1 MATLKDVAKLA
12 CVDVST
18 VSRALNNTSYVHP
31 DTKARVYAA
40 AKELGYHPN
49 IMAQALRQGRRHTL
63 GMVVP
68 RLDLAIFAEILQGF
82 EHEALAL
89 GYSTIISVT
98 DDDPKIEKECL
109 DAQWPGGRHCG
120 ELHRPKQ
127 PAHYG
132 HQGQRHSP
140 GTDDSLPGSEDQ
152 QRSGRL

>member
-63 GMVVP
+63 GMIVP

-109 DAQWPGGRHCG
+109 TRMRNGLVDGIVVNSTGRNNR
-120 ELHRPKQ
+120 LI
-127 PAHYG
+127 
-132 HQGQRHSP
+132 
-140 GTDDSLPGSEDQ
+140 TDIKV
-152 QRSGRL
+152 SGIPLVQMIR